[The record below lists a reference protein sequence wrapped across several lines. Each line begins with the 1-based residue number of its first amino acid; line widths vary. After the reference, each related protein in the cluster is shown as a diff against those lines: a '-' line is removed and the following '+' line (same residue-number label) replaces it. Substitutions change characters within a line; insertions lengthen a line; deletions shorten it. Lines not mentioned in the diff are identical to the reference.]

1 MHDFQLNFKPKPLW
15 LQELL
20 MFWLLL
26 PPVLIPKQMQVA
38 GCICFPTLLRYDI
51 LELNELIECNS
62 IRIKIISP
70 VA

>member
-1 MHDFQLNFKPKPLW
+1 MHDFQLNFKPKPLGHKNC
-15 LQELL
+15 LCSGCFSLL
-20 MFWLLL
+20 FD
-26 PPVLIPKQMQVA
+26 PKADA
-38 GCICFPTLLRYDI
+38 GCRLHLFPTLLRYDI